1 MKKGIIAFILLSA
14 AFILVVFSYYSFVK
28 SGPVESSDNMSLK
41 RSHPADTEAPQTSP
55 EKIPIQESPNDS
67 VADKAK
73 PIASKLAAYSGFGH
87 KMERDEEIFSQ
98 EEVRRESL
106 ISNCMGENSFE
117 YTPAPS
123 TTIDEA
129 AINSP
134 EEFERLLVEASSD
147 PNEEYVKSLSP
158 EMRRSYYVTL
168 TGMED
173 PNDPEGQSHELS
185 TYNDSCVGKAFTEAP
200 GVYEK
205 RNLLSEEFDAME
217 TSLKEDKRIL
227 AATEQWSQCMNDN
240 GYIFSNPS
248 EVYRKA
254 DESMAK
260 LFEGKVDTERAK
272 HINSTTDK
280 MIKKMNDCSNKSKLS
295 EVKNSVRVEYEN
307 KFVKDNQSQLTN
319 KSSVFRNLDHP
330 WF

>member
-1 MKKGIIAFILLSA
+1 
-14 AFILVVFSYYSFVK
+14 
-28 SGPVESSDNMSLK
+28 
-41 RSHPADTEAPQTSP
+41 
-55 EKIPIQESPNDS
+55 
-67 VADKAK
+67 
-73 PIASKLAAYSGFGH
+73 
-87 KMERDEEIFSQ
+87 
-98 EEVRRESL
+98 
-106 ISNCMGENSFE
+106 
-117 YTPAPS
+117 
-123 TTIDEA
+123 
-129 AINSP
+129 
-134 EEFERLLVEASSD
+134 
-147 PNEEYVKSLSP
+147 
-158 EMRRSYYVTL
+158 
-168 TGMED
+168 
-173 PNDPEGQSHELS
+173 
-185 TYNDSCVGKAFTEAP
+185 
-200 GVYEK
+200 VYEK

-319 KSSVFRNLDHP
+319 K
-330 WF
+330 